1 MTYIQDVAII
11 FTSILLEALPF
22 ITLGVVLSAIIQEF
36 VPDTFFRKF
45 IPKNPLLSSISGL
58 LMAFFI
64 PACDCA
70 IIPVSTRLLKKGV
83 PLNVCVTFMLASPII
98 NPVVIFSTSYA
109 FGYIFPNMIIYRTLF
124 GTLIALIVG
133 FLMSFINKRSEVLN
147 LYTQRMNV
155 DDLPLCSCGFD
166 RKGGK
171 VTITERIYSI
181 IYNAKEEFLSIIK
194 YMIIG
199 VLLASIAQVFVYNTA
214 ISSITQNNILQI
226 IVMMLFAFFIALCS
240 TADSF
245 VAKTFLNQMSN
256 NSILAFLLLGPM
268 LDIKNT
274 FVLLKNYN
282 KKYIVKLL
290 ISVFALV
297 FIISIIIKI

>member
-1 MTYIQDVAII
+1 MAYIQDISII
-11 FTSILLEALPF
+11 FTSVLLEALPF
-22 ITLGVVLSAIIQEF
+22 IILGVLLSAIIQEF
-36 VPDTFFRKF
+36 VPDTFFRKYT
-45 IPKNPLLSSISGL
+45 PKNPFLASAFGL

-109 FGYIFPNMIIYRTLF
+109 FGYVFPNMILYRTIF

-133 FLMSFINKRSEVLN
+133 FLMSMVNKKSEILN

-155 DDLPLCSCGFD
+155 DDMPLCTCGFD
-166 RKGGK
+166 RKVGK
-171 VTITERIYSI
+171 VTMSERIYSI

-199 VLLASIAQVFVYNTA
+199 ILLASIAQVFVYNTT
-214 ISSITQNNILQI
+214 ISSITQNNTLQI
-226 IVMMLFAFFIALCS
+226 VIMMLFAFFIALCS

-274 FVLLKNYN
+274 FVLLKSYN
-282 KKYIVKLL
+282 KKYVMKLL

-297 FIISIIIKI
+297 FILSLIIKI